1 VGVAAIPH
9 ERKGEVPK
17 AWIVLRPGATATA
30 TEISAACRENLAPYK
45 VPAQVEFCSELPRNL
60 MGKVLRRELRAQAA
74 SATWDDAA
82 AAAVESTAV

>member
-1 VGVAAIPH
+1 VGDVGVAAIPH

-17 AWIVLRPGATATA
+17 AWIVLRPGATATVD
-30 TEISAACRENLAPYK
+30 EIRAACRESLAPYK

-74 SATWDDAA
+74 TETV
-82 AAAVESTAV
+82 AVEPASA